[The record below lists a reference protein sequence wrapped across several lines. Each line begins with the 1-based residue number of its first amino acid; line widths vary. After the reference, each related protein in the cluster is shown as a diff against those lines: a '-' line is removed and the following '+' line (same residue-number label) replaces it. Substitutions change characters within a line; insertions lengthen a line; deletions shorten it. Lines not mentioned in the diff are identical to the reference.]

1 MTSQRCKD
9 GGVVVVVV
17 VFLVALV
24 VVVFVVVV
32 VEMLKLLLFRSC
44 HREGW
49 RWWLGKWGGASRS

>member
-1 MTSQRCKD
+1 MTSQRCLD
-9 GGVVVVVV
+9 GVVVV

-24 VVVFVVVV
+24 VVVVV
-32 VEMLKLLLFRSC
+32 LKLLLFRSC

>member
-1 MTSQRCKD
+1 MTSQRCLD
-9 GGVVVVVV
+9 VVVVVV

-24 VVVFVVVV
+24 VVDVVVV
-32 VEMLKLLLFRSC
+32 MLKLLLFRSC

>member
-1 MTSQRCKD
+1 MTSQRCLD
-9 GGVVVVVV
+9 GVVVVVV

-24 VVVFVVVV
+24 VVDVV

-49 RWWLGKWGGASRS
+49 RWWSGKWGGASRS